1 MERIRSRNNL
11 LLNQLFFS
19 LIESLRERLNQS
31 DYLFLNFWPNFG
43 VGVDISKKN
52 EVWNFCAV
60 DGSSGSLQFRKSK
73 LPGRRYDTRGK
84 RAGCRPGQKGSICPG
99 NPWAIRNSFK
109 AGSCTRKKNM
119 KNLCINFLRGAF
131 SFKERS
137 KMTISTVVQENIMVS
152 NRFRDGQ

>member
-1 MERIRSRNNL
+1 M
-11 LLNQLFFS
+11 
-19 LIESLRERLNQS
+19 
-31 DYLFLNFWPNFG
+31 
-43 VGVDISKKN
+43 
-52 EVWNFCAV
+52 
-60 DGSSGSLQFRKSK
+60 DGPSGLLQFRKSK
-73 LPGRRYDTRGK
+73 LPGRGYDTGGERV
-84 RAGCRPGQKGSICPG
+84 GCRPDQKGSIYPG

-119 KNLCINFLRGAF
+119 KNLCINFPKGAF